1 MQIKLGMPEILVLFS
16 LLMYSQNLYF
26 SLTAFSFGLLGRII
40 EYLIVY
46 GAEMKKVEATN
57 KNIDELGTVIKD
69 MLGDKKD

>member
-1 MQIKLGMPEILVLFS
+1 
-16 LLMYSQNLYF
+16 
-26 SLTAFSFGLLGRII
+26 LTAFSFGLLGRII